1 MKESDI
7 VAIENYLEEK
17 SRLDWCYGKTIKDE
31 KIYLGLLEELRDE
44 HPEVIRKLLPMRRD

>member
-7 VAIENYLEEK
+7 VAIEKYLEEK
-17 SRLDWCYGKTIKDE
+17 ARLDWCYGKTIKEE

-44 HPEVIRKLLPMRRD
+44 HSETIRKLLPTRQD